1 MSFREFILRRLPD
14 RDRLRQSFL
23 HRVFGKHILA
33 RDLWHVDARSLAG
46 GLSIGLFIAFT
57 PTIPLQM
64 MLAFFAARYFRVN
77 LPAALLACWVTNPL
91 TAVPVYMMAWR
102 LGWFVLHALPF
113 GSEYLAVYD
122 EARQTRFIMGSFY
135 LWTGS
140 LIMGAVAAGSSNL
153 LLRWLW
159 KEVNLH
165 RPGRDKSAS

>member
-1 MSFREFILRRLPD
+1 M
-14 RDRLRQSFL
+14 
-23 HRVFGKHILA
+23 FGKHILA
-33 RDLWHVDARSLAG
+33 KDLWRVDARSLAG

-102 LGWFVLHALPF
+102 LGRFVLHALPF

-135 LWTGS
+135 LWTGC
-140 LIMGAVAAGSSNL
+140 LIFGAVAAATSNL

-159 KEVNLH
+159 KEVHLH